1 MTLRR
6 AHIILILLMFSLGVF
21 AQTSPASLFYD
32 IGLMIEDSTKSIQ
45 DEAEESE
52 ESLQNDPEL
61 LGQQMELEEELNRY
75 QHKLAETEVRLR
87 HQTKIIDSLQTEIA
101 MIKAASE
108 TDRALL
114 STRITSLVDMHEK
127 AQKKPEFIPGA
138 ITASDSVFAE
148 LHTPWKDVTVTTVP
162 ASSVQ
167 AGPRLTDKEE
177 QAAYRNGLTKYHQAL
192 YYQAIEDFNTIVQ
205 RGGDMTMRA
214 NAQYWVGRC
223 YFEKGLYDEA
233 ISALEQVQ
241 RFENSDKL
249 DDALVMIGLA
259 FKNKN
264 RLPEA
269 KLAFQELVSRHPG
282 SEYLTLARRFA
293 QE

>member
-1 MTLRR
+1 MLRSY
-6 AHIILILLMFSLGVF
+6 IILVLCLIGLMAFGQTKPGNLL
-21 AQTSPASLFYD
+21 YD
-32 IGLMIEDSTKSIQ
+32 IGLMIEDTTKVEPNTDFNTIDS
-45 DEAEESE
+45 
-52 ESLQNDPEL
+52 PEL

-87 HQTKIIDSLQTEIA
+87 YQTEVIDSLQSEIFQ
-101 MIKAASE
+101 IKAAGE

-114 STRITSLVDMHEK
+114 STRITSLVGQQENARK
-127 AQKKPEFIPGA
+127 NPAFVPGA
-138 ITASDSVFAE
+138 SGSSDSVFAE
-148 LHTPWKDVTVTTVP
+148 LHTPWKHVSITTVP
-162 ASSVQ
+162 AIQ
-167 AGPRLTDKEE
+167 PYAGPKLSKREE
-177 QAAYRNGLTKYHQAL
+177 QAAYRSGITNYHQGL
-192 YYQAIEDFNTIVQ
+192 YYQAIEDFNNIV
-205 RGGDMTMRA
+205 RGGVDVTMRA

-223 YFEKGLYDEA
+223 YYEKGLYDEA

-241 RFENSDKL
+241 RFKNSDKL

-259 FKNKN
+259 FKNKD

-282 SEYLTLARRFA
+282 SEYLTLARRFV

>member
-1 MTLRR
+1 MQTLRPY
-6 AHIILILLMFSLGVF
+6 ITLTFLIFSLSAFGQS
-21 AQTSPASLFYD
+21 APASLFYD
-32 IGLMIEDSTKSIQ
+32 IGLMIEDSNQVVEDSSSQ
-45 DEAEESE
+45 DIDSPES
-52 ESLQNDPEL
+52 

-87 HQTKIIDSLQTEIA
+87 YQTRVIDSLQTEIA
-101 MIKAASE
+101 QIKAAGE

-114 STRITSLVDMHEK
+114 STRITSLVGQQEK
-127 AQKKPEFIPGA
+127 ARTNPEFVPVENQL
-138 ITASDSVFAE
+138 SDSVFAE
-148 LHTPWKDVTVTTVP
+148 LDTPWKRVKVTTQP
-162 ASSVQ
+162 TNQ
-167 AGPRLTDKEE
+167 RFMGPKLSEREE
-177 QAAYRNGLTKYHQAL
+177 QAAYRSGLTKYHQAL
-192 YYQAIEDFNTIVQ
+192 YYQAIEDFNNIVQ
-205 RGGDMTMRA
+205 SGVDETMRA

-223 YFEKGLYDEA
+223 YYEKGLYDEA

-241 RFENSDKL
+241 RFPNSDKL

-259 FKNKN
+259 FKNKD

-282 SEYLTLARRFA
+282 SEYLTLARRFV